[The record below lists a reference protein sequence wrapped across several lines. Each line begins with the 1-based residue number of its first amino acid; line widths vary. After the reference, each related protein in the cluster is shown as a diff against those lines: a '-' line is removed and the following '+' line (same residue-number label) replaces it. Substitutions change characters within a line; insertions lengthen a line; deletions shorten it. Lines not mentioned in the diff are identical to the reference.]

1 MAHLSGAAV
10 QLEAQCLPTF
20 HLGAQIGDD
29 YNYCMNGP
37 GLTPSLISNGAEP
50 QLWLYVTRRFKALQ
64 ANLALRATATEDAD
78 TKARG
83 IIKSLNRFFWGESF
97 VGNFVTAGSWGKNTA
112 IHPPT
117 DIDLCFIL
125 PVEVY
130 HRFSAYSGN
139 KQSQLLN
146 HVKDVLNTTYSQTAI
161 RQDGQVV
168 MVGFNSITVEV
179 VPSFQASDRG
189 LIICDTNSGGR
200 WKQVD
205 PLAEIGVLDHSDNAL
220 GGNHRKVV
228 RIFKQWKRHCNV
240 PIKSFHLEQL
250 IGEALPRLSWGARDE
265 FWFDWIV
272 RDVLAHMIM
281 RAGGGFFM
289 PGGINEWIDLGDAW
303 KLKAESAYQ
312 RTLKACEYERESM
325 NLSAGVE
332 WQKIFGTVIPEVAI

>member
-1 MAHLSGAAV
+1 M
-10 QLEAQCLPTF
+10 
-20 HLGAQIGDD
+20 GDG
-29 YNYCMNGP
+29 YISRMNGL
-37 GLTPSLISNGAEP
+37 GFAPSLISNSAEP
-50 QLWLYVTRRFKALQ
+50 LRWFYVTRRFKALQ
-64 ANLALRATATEDAD
+64 ANLALPPAAIEDAN

-83 IIKSLNRFFWGESF
+83 VIKSLNRFFRDESI
-97 VGNFVTAGSWGKNTA
+97 VGHYVVAGSWGKTTA
-112 IHPPT
+112 IHPST

-130 HRFSAYSGN
+130 HRFNAYSGH

-146 HVKDVLNTTYSQTAI
+146 HVKDVLTTTYPQTAI

-168 MVGFNSITVEV
+168 VVGFNSITVEV
-179 VPSFQASDRG
+179 VPSFLAADRG
-189 LIICDTNSGGR
+189 LITCDTNNGGR

-205 PLAEIGVLDHSDNAL
+205 PLAEIGILDQSDNTL
-220 GGNHRKVV
+220 RGNHRKLV

-250 IGEALPRLSWGARDE
+250 IGEALPRMSWGSHDE

-272 RDVLAHMIM
+272 RDVFAHMTA

-303 KLKAESAYQ
+303 KSKAETAHQ
-312 RTLKACEYERESM
+312 GALKACEYERE
-325 NLSAGVE
+325 NLNLLAGSE
-332 WQKIFGTVIPEVAI
+332 WQKIFGTVIPEMVI